1 MRTDIPQL
9 IFETR
14 EDFRSWLTINAE
26 TSEGVWI
33 VFGKSRSVKTLK
45 ATEALEEALC
55 FGWIDGQMQS
65 LDDTKYIKYFAKRRP
80 KSVWSVKNKNIV
92 ESLRERGMMTD
103 LGERAIAVSED
114 NGMWDACTAESERA
128 MVESFKEKLLTH
140 PEEHSVFLALTPSTQ
155 LAEARWYYQYKT
167 EAKREQAFNEII
179 KRLEK
184 K

>member
-65 LDDTKYIKYFAKRRP
+65 LDDTKYIKYFA
-80 KSVWSVKNKNIV
+80 
-92 ESLRERGMMTD
+92 
-103 LGERAIAVSED
+103 
-114 NGMWDACTAESERA
+114 
-128 MVESFKEKLLTH
+128 
-140 PEEHSVFLALTPSTQ
+140 
-155 LAEARWYYQYKT
+155 
-167 EAKREQAFNEII
+167 
-179 KRLEK
+179 
-184 K
+184 